1 MPALTSLA
9 RRLGRRRWFARV
21 GRALVPVDRALGKL
35 TKGRFVALNLPE
47 LNSLLLATTGSRTGK
62 VRSSPLL
69 YAPDGDAF
77 VVAGSN
83 WGQAHHPAWSG
94 NLLANPDAV
103 VTVGG
108 AAVPVRAVLVEG
120 PERERLWQMM
130 LAMWPGYTVYESRSG
145 RHIRVFRLERRA

>member
-1 MPALTSLA
+1 MGYAGLVQRMGHQRWFA
-9 RRLGRRRWFARV
+9 ALGRR
-21 GRALVPVDRALGKL
+21 LTPVDRWVQRR
-35 TKGRFVALNLPE
+35 TRGRWSVIGPRVLPE
-47 LNSLLLATTGSRTGK
+47 LLLTTTGRRSGLPRTQ
-62 VRSSPLL
+62 PLL
-69 YAPDGDAF
+69 YVRDGAGY
-77 VVAGSN
+77 VVIGSN

-94 NLLANPDAV
+94 NLLANPDAM